1 MLDWIDIASPLA
13 VTNVLSVV
21 SWVCGDSVPGQDRS
35 SEFFESRGRALVACL
50 LAQLLWDP
58 VVPKQQKTLRSLRQG
73 LAMPEAELRNL
84 LGWIH
89 QHSASDLARDYAGT
103 LKGLVDETF
112 SGIYANADESTA
124 WLANPAF
131 AAIVSGDDFRSS
143 DLLDGKCSV
152 FLQIPLGALQTTP
165 AVGRTIIGALL
176 NAAYEARD
184 AGRKYGITL
193 QLLYQSVG
201 QLEAQWGKDGKRAW
215 YDGVSHRTYA
225 AIQDLETAKELEE
238 SFGTYAVMTATEGSN
253 AGTSGKALELGARSR
268 GTNVTYSEVSRPLIR
283 RDELMNDCRRGRL
296 LARDRGRGSSRGGPP
311 VGGSAGERHAA
322 EAANVARSTA
332 RDRWRAVDPA

>member
-1 MLDWIDIASPLA
+1 MLADARASFGHTVHQLGLRENVGFNVLDWIDIASPLA

-21 SWVCGDSVPGQDRS
+21 SWVCGDSVPGQDKS

-131 AAIVSGDDFRSS
+131 AAIVSGDDFRSKRS
-143 DLLDGKCSV
+143 PRRQVPRCSC
-152 FLQIPLGALQTTP
+152 
-165 AVGRTIIGALL
+165 
-176 NAAYEARD
+176 
-184 AGRKYGITL
+184 
-193 QLLYQSVG
+193 
-201 QLEAQWGKDGKRAW
+201 
-215 YDGVSHRTYA
+215 
-225 AIQDLETAKELEE
+225 
-238 SFGTYAVMTATEGSN
+238 
-253 AGTSGKALELGARSR
+253 RSR
-268 GTNVTYSEVSRPLIR
+268 WARCRPR
-283 RDELMNDCRRGRL
+283 RRS
-296 LARDRGRGSSRGGPP
+296 AAPSSVPC
-311 VGGSAGERHAA
+311 
-322 EAANVARSTA
+322 
-332 RDRWRAVDPA
+332 